1 MYGLFTLVER
11 GAVVLIK
18 EHVYL
23 ADLDRCRK
31 VSEIPFEAYLL
42 KEEKEQLNQIT
53 IPRSRNR
60 AMLRRS
66 LTRMIISSFLSCSP
80 DTLRFCRN
88 SYGKP
93 YVLEPVTDLTFN
105 LSHSENYLVLIADK
119 NREIG
124 IDIETA
130 HSLQKRKYKNL
141 EGIYSGKEFASYER
155 LLPGEKY
162 EMFCRTW
169 VMKEAITKALS
180 FGLTADLGEIS
191 LPVEEVSSD
200 AIQSFEC
207 YGRVLKIQWIK
218 REDYLIAIAYGE
230 EII

>member
-1 MYGLFTLVER
+1 MYGLLTLIDR

-31 VSEIPFEAYLL
+31 INEIPFEAYLS
-42 KEEKEQLNQIT
+42 KEEKEQLDHIT
-53 IPRSRNR
+53 IPPSRNR

-66 LTRMIISSFLSCSP
+66 LTRIIISSFLSCSP

-119 NREIG
+119 NREVG
-124 IDIETA
+124 IDIETV
-130 HSLQKRKYKNL
+130 HSLQKRRYKNL
-141 EGIYSGKEFASYER
+141 EAIYSGEELASYER

-180 FGLTADLGEIS
+180 YGLTADLGEIS
-191 LPVEEVSSD
+191 LPVEEASSD
-200 AIQSFEC
+200 AIHSFEC
-207 YGRVLKIQWIK
+207 YGKVLKIQWIK
-218 REDYLIAIAYGE
+218 GEDYQIAIAYGE
-230 EII
+230 EKI

>member
-1 MYGLFTLVER
+1 MYELFTLMDH

-23 ADLDRCRK
+23 ADLDRLRAVK
-31 VSEIPFEAYLL
+31 KIPFEAYLS
-42 KEEKEQLNQIT
+42 KEEKELLNHIT
-53 IPRSRNR
+53 IPGSRNR
-60 AMLRRS
+60 VMLRRS
-66 LTRMIISSFLSCSP
+66 LTRMIISSLLNCSP

-93 YVLEPVTDLTFN
+93 YILEPVTDLTFN
-105 LSHSENYLVLIADK
+105 LSHSENYLVLVADK

-141 EGIYSGKEFASYER
+141 EAIYSREEFACYER
-155 LLPGEKY
+155 LLPEERYK
-162 EMFCRTW
+162 MFCRTW

-191 LPVEEVSSD
+191 LPVENSSE

-207 YGRVLKIQWIK
+207 YGKVLKVQWIK
-218 REDYLIAIAYGE
+218 RENYQIAIAYGE
-230 EII
+230 ETI

>member
-1 MYGLFTLVER
+1 MDR

-31 VSEIPFEAYLL
+31 INEIPFEAYLS
-42 KEEKEQLNQIT
+42 KEEKEQLDHIT
-53 IPRSRNR
+53 ILRSRNR

-66 LTRMIISSFLSCSP
+66 LTRIIISSFLSCSP

-119 NREIG
+119 NREVG
-124 IDIETA
+124 IDIETV
-130 HSLQKRKYKNL
+130 HSLQKRRYKNL
-141 EGIYSGKEFASYER
+141 EGIYSREESACYAR

-180 FGLTADLGEIS
+180 YGLTADLGEIP
-191 LPVEEVSSD
+191 LPVEEASSD

-207 YGRVLKIQWIK
+207 YGKLLKIQWIK
-218 REDYLIAIAYGE
+218 KEDYQIAIAYGE
-230 EII
+230 EKI

>member
-1 MYGLFTLVER
+1 MYGLLTLIDR

-31 VSEIPFEAYLL
+31 INEIPFEAYLS
-42 KEEKEQLNQIT
+42 KEEKEQLDHIT
-53 IPRSRNR
+53 IPPSRNR

-66 LTRMIISSFLSCSP
+66 LTRIIISSFLSCSP

-119 NREIG
+119 NREVG
-124 IDIETA
+124 IDIETV
-130 HSLQKRKYKNL
+130 HSLQKRRYKNL
-141 EGIYSGKEFASYER
+141 EGIYSREESACYAR

-180 FGLTADLGEIS
+180 YGLTADLGEIP

-207 YGRVLKIQWIK
+207 YGKVLKIQWIK
-218 REDYLIAIAYGE
+218 KEDYQIAIAYGKE
-230 EII
+230 KI